1 MAAYRRFVA
10 YVYEYR
16 KEKKGVNCGFVRI
29 EAWRNVCRIELHLL
43 CPGLVSGSECS
54 VYGFV
59 RKDESINGILLGVC
73 ETAKEEINCILE
85 SSVEHMGDSEHS
97 LEEMGGM
104 IITTDQGGF
113 FGTEWDDMPIRP
125 EKFRVVPRIQEDTSE
140 SAAADGKA
148 ETDEMVKPGKD
159 EENSRTE
166 SKEDKEHPKKDKS
179 AAEIADTEMQK
190 AEAAQTEVKT
200 PESQELHTQSVT
212 EPDSTLVQNSETVS
226 PDQEVMNV
234 QEKKSPDRKP
244 QERKSQNYRRCGTP
258 CEVFQ
263 DGELHDCHKI
273 SPQDLCSMG
282 RRTCLLRNNRF
293 VQYGYYHFGHLLL
306 CQNHCGQPVL
316 GVPGRY
322 DQQERFMANMFGFPY
337 FKESSEIQ
345 VPGGKGG
352 YWYRLIDST
361 NPNNGNGC

>member
-10 YVYEYR
+10 YLYEYR
-16 KEKKGVNCGFVRI
+16 KDKKGVNCGFVRI

-59 RKDESINGILLGVC
+59 RKDESIDGILLGVC

-148 ETDEMVKPGKD
+148 ETDEMVKSGKD

-166 SKEDKEHPKKDKS
+166 SKEDKEHFIEDTFGRVISKEMTGLLVLMIAKDRHKDIVETLNMFMAKVLEYKKIGT
-179 AAEIADTEMQK
+179 AY
-190 AEAAQTEVKT
+190 VKT
-200 PESQELHTQSVT
+200 AVPLSEEQKEKVLKRLLATTDYKEFRMNYSVEPELLGGMIIRIDDRVV
-212 EPDSTLVQNSETVS
+212 DSSIKTKL
-226 PDQEVMNV
+226 DKLAGDL
-234 QEKKSPDRKP
+234 KK
-244 QERKSQNYRRCGTP
+244 
-258 CEVFQ
+258 
-263 DGELHDCHKI
+263 
-273 SPQDLCSMG
+273 
-282 RRTCLLRNNRF
+282 
-293 VQYGYYHFGHLLL
+293 
-306 CQNHCGQPVL
+306 
-316 GVPGRY
+316 
-322 DQQERFMANMFGFPY
+322 
-337 FKESSEIQ
+337 IQ
-345 VPGGKGG
+345 
-352 YWYRLIDST
+352 LS
-361 NPNNGNGC
+361 

>member
-43 CPGLVSGSECS
+43 CPGVVSGSECS

-59 RKDESINGILLGVC
+59 RKDESIDGILLGVC

-85 SSVEHMGDSEHS
+85 SSVGHMGDSEHS

-104 IITTDQGGF
+104 IITTDHGGF

-125 EKFRVVPRIQEDTSE
+125 EKFRVVPRIEENMSE
-140 SAAADGKA
+140 SAASDEKA
-148 ETDEMVKPGKD
+148 ETDETVKSGKD
-159 EENSRTE
+159 EKNSRTE
-166 SKEDKEHPKKDKS
+166 SKEDKEQPKKDKS
-179 AAEIADTEMQK
+179 AAETADTEKQK

-226 PDQEVMNV
+226 PDHNVMNV
-234 QEKKSPDRKP
+234 
-244 QERKSQNYRRCGTP
+244 
-258 CEVFQ
+258 
-263 DGELHDCHKI
+263 H
-273 SPQDLCSMG
+273 
-282 RRTCLLRNNRF
+282 
-293 VQYGYYHFGHLLL
+293 
-306 CQNHCGQPVL
+306 
-316 GVPGRY
+316 
-322 DQQERFMANMFGFPY
+322 
-337 FKESSEIQ
+337 
-345 VPGGKGG
+345 
-352 YWYRLIDST
+352 
-361 NPNNGNGC
+361 

>member
-59 RKDESINGILLGVC
+59 RKDESIDGILLGVC
-73 ETAKEEINCILE
+73 ETAKEQINCILE
-85 SSVEHMGDSEHS
+85 NSVEHMGDSEHS

-125 EKFRVVPRIQEDTSE
+125 ENFRVVPRIQENMSE
-140 SAAADGKA
+140 SAASDGKA
-148 ETDEMVKPGKD
+148 ETDETVKSGKD
-159 EENSRTE
+159 EKNSRTE
-166 SKEDKEHPKKDKS
+166 SKEDKEYPKKDKS
-179 AAEIADTEMQK
+179 AAEIADIEKQK
-190 AEAAQTEVKT
+190 ADAAQTEVKT

-226 PDQEVMNV
+226 PDQEVMNA

-244 QERKSQNYRRCGTP
+244 QEQKSQNSRRCGTP
-258 CEVFQ
+258 CDVFR
-263 DGELHDCHKI
+263 DGELHDCRKI
-273 SPQDLCSMG
+273 LPQDLCYMG
-282 RRTCLLRNNRF
+282 RRTCPLRNNRF
-293 VQYGYYHFGHLLL
+293 VQYSYYHFGHLLL
-306 CQNHCGQPVL
+306 CRNHCGQPVL

-337 FKESSEIQ
+337 FKECCEIQ

-352 YWYRLIDST
+352 YWYRLIDSA
-361 NPNNGNGC
+361 NSDNGNGC

>member
-16 KEKKGVNCGFVRI
+16 KDKKGVNCGFVRI
-29 EAWRNVCRIELHLL
+29 EARGIVCRTELHLL
-43 CPGLVSGSECS
+43 CPGLVSGSKCS

-59 RKDESINGILLGVC
+59 RRDDGTDGILLGTC
-73 ETAKEEINCILE
+73 ETEKEQINCILE
-85 SSVEHMGDSEHS
+85 TSVEHMGDSEHS
-97 LEEMGGM
+97 LEGMGGM

-113 FGTEWDDMPIRP
+113 FGTEWDDMPIQP
-125 EKFRVVPRIQEDTSE
+125 EKFRVIPRIQEDTSE
-140 SAAADGKA
+140 SAASDEKA
-148 ETDEMVKPGKD
+148 ETDETVKSGKD

-166 SKEDKEHPKKDKS
+166 SKEDKEYPKKDKLT
-179 AAEIADTEMQK
+179 AETADIEKQK

-212 EPDSTLVQNSETVS
+212 EQDVQLTQHVETAS
-226 PDQEVMNV
+226 PDQEALNE
-234 QEKKSPDRKP
+234 QEKQLQDQKLQKQKP
-244 QERKSQNYRRCGTP
+244 QPPRMCGTP
-258 CEVFQ
+258 CDVFK
-263 DGELHDCHKI
+263 DGELHDCYKI
-273 SPQDLCSMG
+273 SPQDLCRMG